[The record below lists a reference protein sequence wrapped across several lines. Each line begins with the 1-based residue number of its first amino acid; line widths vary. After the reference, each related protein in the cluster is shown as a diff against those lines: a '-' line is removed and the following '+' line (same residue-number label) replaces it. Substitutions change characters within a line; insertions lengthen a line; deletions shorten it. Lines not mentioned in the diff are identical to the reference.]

1 MNGKLGVMLDC
12 SRYAVMNVP
21 ALNRFISLISK
32 MGYNRFMLYTEDTYE
47 IEGEP
52 LFGYLRGR
60 YTASEIK
67 EIDEFCANLGVEL
80 VPCIQ
85 TLAHLNQIFTWQQ
98 YAAIRDVNDIL
109 LVDDD
114 KTYQLIDKMFYTCAQ
129 NFTSR
134 KILIGMDEAHMLG
147 LGKYLDK
154 HGFTD
159 RSKLFLKHLKKVCDI
174 AQKYGFEPM
183 MWSDMFFSLSF
194 GKYYVYDDQKIP
206 DEVKALVPENV
217 ELVYW
222 DYYTNTEE
230 QYSAMLDKHQSF
242 GRKFSFAGG
251 AWKWETFTP
260 NNAVSIRRNE
270 QAFKALNKHNVTDVI
285 ITLWGDNGNECPA
298 NAVIPTLFHA
308 AECAKGNYDLEDIKR
323 KFKDFTGVCWD
334 DFMLLNMYLPD
345 ELPKCSPTGNG
356 VKTMFYN
363 DCLCGK
369 YDYSVIGDGSEGKA
383 FTQIANKL
391 LSAKKSA
398 GEYEYLIDYY
408 YTLASFISVK
418 YDLWY
423 RAKKA
428 YADGDKKALKL
439 LVKDYDLAIKR
450 LDKFYQAFKRAWYY
464 DNKAFGFEVTDIR
477 IGGVK
482 QRLTHAKEL
491 ISDFVRGKIDKIE
504 ELEITPVNYLANEDG
519 GKKIPYAFMYANAS
533 SANRLA

>member
-12 SRYAVMNVP
+12 SRNAVMNVP
-21 ALNRFISLISK
+21 GLKRFISLISK

-60 YTASEIK
+60 YTAEEIK
-67 EIDEFCANLGVEL
+67 EIDAFCLSLGVEL

-85 TLAHLNQIFTWQQ
+85 TLAHLNQLFTWQK
-98 YAAIRDVNDIL
+98 YASIRDVNDIL
-109 LVDDD
+109 LVDEE

-129 NFTSR
+129 NFSCR

-147 LGKYLDK
+147 LGKYLDRF
-154 HGFTD
+154 GYTD
-159 RSKLFLKHLKKVCDI
+159 RAKLFLKHLKKVCDI

-194 GKYYVYDDQKIP
+194 GKYYVFDDQKIP
-206 DEVKALVPENV
+206 DEVKKLVPENV

-230 QYSAMLDKHQSF
+230 QYSSMIEKHLSF
-242 GRKFSFAGG
+242 NKKVSFAGG
-251 AWKWETFTP
+251 AWKWEQFTP
-260 NNAVSIRRNE
+260 NNALSVRRNE
-270 QAFKALNKHNVTDVI
+270 QAFKALNKHSVKDVL

-308 AECAKGNYDLEDIKR
+308 AECAKGNYDLDSIKS
-323 KFKDFTGVCWD
+323 KFKQFMGISWD
-334 DFMLLNMYLPD
+334 DFMLMNMYLPD
-345 ELPKCSPTGNG
+345 DIPKSSPSCNG

-369 YDYSVIGDGSEGKA
+369 YDYAVIGDGSEKKA
-383 FTQIANKL
+383 FTKIANEL
-391 LSAKKSA
+391 LIASKNA
-398 GEYEYLIDYY
+398 GEYKYLFDFYQ
-408 YTLASFISVK
+408 TLASFIAVK
-418 YDLWY
+418 YDLGY
-423 RAKKA
+423 RAKEA
-428 YADGDKKALKL
+428 YSKCDKKSLKL
-439 LVKDYDLAIKR
+439 LIKDYDLAIKR
-450 LDKFYQAFKRAWYY
+450 IDKFYQAFKNAWYY

-482 QRLTHAKEL
+482 QRLIHAKEL
-491 ISDFVRGKIDKIE
+491 LTLFVKGKINKIE
-504 ELEITPVNYLANEDG
+504 ELEVKPVNFLANEDG
-519 GKKIPYAFMYANAS
+519 AKKIPYAFMYANAS
-533 SANRLA
+533 SANRL